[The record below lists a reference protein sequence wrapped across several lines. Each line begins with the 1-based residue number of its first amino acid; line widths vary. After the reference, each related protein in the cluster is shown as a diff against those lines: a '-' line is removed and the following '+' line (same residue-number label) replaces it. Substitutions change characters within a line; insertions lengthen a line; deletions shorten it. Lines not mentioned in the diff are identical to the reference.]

1 MANGEAYRQEVGV
14 ISSGSY
20 QNHFLLDLSDEER
33 ERQNETERK
42 EDRRSKKSGNNNIFK
57 CEVPCET
64 CIKQILHAML
74 R

>member
-33 ERQNETERK
+33 ERDRMRQRGKKTDRARK
-42 EDRRSKKSGNNNIFK
+42 VDVIQFLSVRCRAKQASNKSY
-57 CEVPCET
+57 
-64 CIKQILHAML
+64 M
-74 R
+74 